1 MLFAKPNY
9 QQLSDKF
16 QDRHQVLA
24 YDNTEQPRVQ
34 PFVDFIKLIPS
45 KQNFRLYDT
54 VIVDWRSPDIKRWL
68 FDDVFMDEQPLRFG
82 CVFAPIHILFFAD
95 MQKKDLFLEFDDAM
109 GAETHES
116 FSRAIHLD
124 IGVALGSICAF
135 ALSQGYDPSFLTCAN
150 GPGSPNQL
158 VSSIHKNKF
167 ICSILIGKGIIKTD
181 DVSPGNWNH
190 AALTLQESKEK
201 LFMPDLWKID
211 NEHQPFFDEKKL
223 LWFNGDKY
231 IENHVECY
239 ADTGRSIS

>member
-1 MLFAKPNY
+1 MLFAKPKY
-9 QQLSDKF
+9 QQLLDNF

-82 CVFAPIHILFFAD
+82 CVFAPIHILFFAN
-95 MQKKDLFLEFDDAM
+95 MQKKDHFFKFDDAM

-116 FSRAIHLD
+116 FSRAVYLD

-150 GPGSPNQL
+150 GPRSPNEL
-158 VSSIHKNKF
+158 VSNTHKNKF
-167 ICSILIGKGIIKTD
+167 VCSILIGKGIIKTD
-181 DVSPGNWNH
+181 TVKIDIDMCQKLIVNN
-190 AALTLQESKEK
+190 KEK
-201 LFMPDLWKID
+201 LFMPDLWNLDDK
-211 NEHQPFFDEKKL
+211 HQPFFDDKKV
-223 LWFNGDKY
+223 LWFKGDKY
-231 IENHVECY
+231 MENHVECY

>member
-1 MLFAKPNY
+1 MLFSKPNY
-9 QQLSDKF
+9 QQLSDNF

-95 MQKKDLFLEFDDAM
+95 MQKKDHFFKFDDAM

-116 FSRAIHLD
+116 FSRAVHLD

-150 GPGSPNQL
+150 GPRSPNEL
-158 VSSIHKNKF
+158 VSNTHKNKF
-167 ICSILIGKGIIKTD
+167 VCSILIGKGIIKTD
-181 DVSPGNWNH
+181 TVKIDIDMCQKLIVNN
-190 AALTLQESKEK
+190 KEK
-201 LFMPDLWKID
+201 LFMPDLWNLDDK
-211 NEHQPFFDEKKL
+211 HQPFFDDKKV
-223 LWFNGDKY
+223 LWFKGDKY
-231 IENHVECY
+231 MENHVECY

>member
-1 MLFAKPNY
+1 MLFSKPNY
-9 QQLSDKF
+9 QQLSDNF
-16 QDRHQVLA
+16 QNRHQVLA

-82 CVFAPIHILFFAD
+82 CVFAPIHILFFAN
-95 MQKKDLFLEFDDAM
+95 MQKKDHFFKFDDAM

-116 FSRAIHLD
+116 FSRAVHLD

-150 GPGSPNQL
+150 GPRSPNEL
-158 VSSIHKNKF
+158 VSNTHKNKF
-167 ICSILIGKGIIKTD
+167 VCSILIGKGIIKTD
-181 DVSPGNWNH
+181 TVKIDIDMCQKLIVNN
-190 AALTLQESKEK
+190 KEK
-201 LFMPDLWKID
+201 LFMPDLWNLDDK
-211 NEHQPFFDEKKL
+211 HQPFFDDKKV
-223 LWFNGDKY
+223 LWFKGDKY
-231 IENHVECY
+231 MENHVECY

>member
-1 MLFAKPNY
+1 MLFSKPNY
-9 QQLSDKF
+9 QQLSDNF
-16 QDRHQVLA
+16 QNRHQVLA

-82 CVFAPIHILFFAD
+82 CVFAPIHILFFAN
-95 MQKKDLFLEFDDAM
+95 MQKKDHFFKFDDAM

-116 FSRAIHLD
+116 FSRAVHLD

-158 VSSIHKNKF
+158 VSNTHKNKF

-181 DVSPGNWNH
+181 TVKIDIDMCQKLIVNN
-190 AALTLQESKEK
+190 KEK

-231 IENHVECY
+231 MENHVECY

>member
-1 MLFAKPNY
+1 MLFSKPNY
-9 QQLSDKF
+9 QQLSDNF
-16 QDRHQVLA
+16 QNRHQVLA

-82 CVFAPIHILFFAD
+82 CVFAPIHILFFAN
-95 MQKKDLFLEFDDAM
+95 MQKKDHFFKFDDAM

-116 FSRAIHLD
+116 FSRAVYLD

-150 GPGSPNQL
+150 GPRSPNEL
-158 VSSIHKNKF
+158 VSNTHKNKF
-167 ICSILIGKGIIKTD
+167 VCSILIGKGIIKTD
-181 DVSPGNWNH
+181 TVKIDIDMCQKLIVNN
-190 AALTLQESKEK
+190 KEK
-201 LFMPDLWKID
+201 LFMPDLWNLDDK
-211 NEHQPFFDEKKL
+211 HQPFFDDKKV
-223 LWFNGDKY
+223 LWFKGDKY
-231 IENHVECY
+231 MENHVECY